1 MKKQSS
7 IEFIVDNLLLP
18 EYGENPEWVIN
29 IIQQAKQM
37 HKQEIEY
44 AHLHNRCSG
53 DQSSKC
59 FIEALENAQQYYNET
74 FKSE

>member
-1 MKKQSS
+1 MKQSS
-7 IEFIVDNLLLP
+7 IDFLVQKLA
-18 EYGENPEWVIN
+18 ENVIIHSFDIN
-29 IIQQAKQM
+29 EAKQM
-37 HKQEIEY
+37 HKQEIEH

-59 FIEALENAQQYYNET
+59 FIEALGNAEQYYNTT